1 MPGSTMR
8 ASWLVEICR
17 RSQSGPY
24 MKEGDFDL
32 KLTQRASELVREY
45 EVKFDRNQPVPADD
59 ALADRLYE
67 AGMQLFLD
75 VGVYNQST
83 ERCIMF
89 TREEVENAVAN
100 APSELVLGQG
110 RDARVMRH
118 RTIGDTSPPIVFSGP
133 TGTPCSERYH
143 PGILLSCA
151 QEPLVDCLGAGSVST
166 YLGEKIVPG
175 TPLEILGA
183 RRDAVVA
190 REAVRMAGRPG
201 MHISDVAVP
210 LTCEGKMAA
219 MSPENGLRPTDAFLV
234 SQMVELKTDFDQL
247 SRVAHMLNEGI
258 NIVDLMTPL
267 IGGMGGGAQGTAVV
281 TVACHLL
288 GVICYGASYHFMSH
302 THIKYVNNTDRM
314 GLWMQAVVG
323 QALARNTPILAVNDI
338 YVVSGP
344 GTRELLFEVAA
355 GAMIGATCGMHEQG
369 AGCTGGFNT
378 DHYTG
383 LEARFIA
390 EVARAS
396 LGMDRRDVN
405 ALVLE
410 LLKGYERTLNE
421 PNRGYP
427 FPQVYDPETVQP
439 RDTWLEIYHE
449 VKEEISKL
457 GLQFQ
462 FH

>member
-1 MPGSTMR
+1 
-8 ASWLVEICR
+8 
-17 RSQSGPY
+17 
-24 MKEGDFDL
+24 
-32 KLTQRASELVREY
+32 
-45 EVKFDRNQPVPADD
+45 
-59 ALADRLYE
+59 
-67 AGMQLFLD
+67 
-75 VGVYNQST
+75 
-83 ERCIMF
+83 
-89 TREEVENAVAN
+89 
-100 APSELVLGQG
+100 
-110 RDARVMRH
+110 
-118 RTIGDTSPPIVFSGP
+118 
-133 TGTPCSERYH
+133 
-143 PGILLSCA
+143 
-151 QEPLVDCLGAGSVST
+151 
-166 YLGEKIVPG
+166 
-175 TPLEILGA
+175 
-183 RRDAVVA
+183 
-190 REAVRMAGRPG
+190 
-201 MHISDVAVP
+201 
-210 LTCEGKMAA
+210 
-219 MSPENGLRPTDAFLV
+219 
-234 SQMVELKTDFDQL
+234 
-247 SRVAHMLNEGI
+247 
-258 NIVDLMTPL
+258 
-267 IGGMGGGAQGTAVV
+267 
-281 TVACHLL
+281 
-288 GVICYGASYHFMSH
+288 
-302 THIKYVNNTDRM
+302 
-314 GLWMQAVVG
+314 MQAVVG